1 VSFSFIFEDFSHTL
15 IEVLTAVI
23 PILLFFIIF
32 IFFFKMPKKTLLT
45 LIKGVIFAFLGLV
58 LFLQGVKIGFMPV
71 GMAMGSSLAGNSSRW
86 ALIPIGFILGF
97 VATLAEP
104 AVRILSSQVEKS
116 SSGYIRSSV
125 ILYTLCLAVGIFIA
139 LGMTRIVF
147 GIPFYYLILP
157 GYLLAIVLMFFS
169 KPSFTAIAF
178 DSGGVATGP
187 MTVTFI
193 MALAVGA
200 ADAIEGRNAVIDGF
214 GLIALVALA
223 PIILVMLLGFLYP
236 AEDSDDH
243 PEDFAGESAG
253 SEPETLSVNPIKG
266 KEE

>member
-125 ILYTLCLAVGIFIA
+125 ILYTLCLAVGIPG
-139 LGMTRIVF
+139 LSSGS
-147 GIPFYYLILP
+147 PF
-157 GYLLAIVLMFFS
+157 
-169 KPSFTAIAF
+169 T
-178 DSGGVATGP
+178 T
-187 MTVTFI
+187 
-193 MALAVGA
+193 
-200 ADAIEGRNAVIDGF
+200 
-214 GLIALVALA
+214 
-223 PIILVMLLGFLYP
+223 
-236 AEDSDDH
+236 
-243 PEDFAGESAG
+243 
-253 SEPETLSVNPIKG
+253 
-266 KEE
+266 